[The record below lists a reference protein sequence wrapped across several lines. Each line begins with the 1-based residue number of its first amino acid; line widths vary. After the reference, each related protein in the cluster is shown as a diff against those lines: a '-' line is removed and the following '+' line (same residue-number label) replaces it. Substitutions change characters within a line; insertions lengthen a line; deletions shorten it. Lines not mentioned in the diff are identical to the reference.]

1 MDSGAVGM
9 KPSETLSLLADA
21 GASFVLL
28 RPRSKAPLE
37 SGWQHIKHSLDQALE
52 HLDAGGN
59 VGAMGVVTLD
69 FDCDAAAVPELPT
82 LRKWRRNAPDRVSYA
97 VRCPE
102 PLPSRK
108 HARMEVKATG
118 TQALWATVHPSG
130 AVIQTAGDAVMTMTP
145 AQVWALWNERT
156 HQPPVREVGID
167 RTITT
172 PSQAGEATGIVSR
185 ILRSRQGSEFAALM
199 AGSHNYRS
207 HSEADAALMRMIS
220 WWCKGD
226 TAAMLAIWQSSG
238 LWRPDRGADYHQ
250 RTLQH
255 GLSGM
260 R

>member
-1 MDSGAVGM
+1 M

-37 SGWQHIKHSLDQALE
+37 TGWTHKPRTLGEALT

-59 VGAMGVVTLD
+59 VGVAGVVTLD
-69 FDCDAAAVPELPT
+69 FDCDIATLPQLPT

-118 TQALWATVHPSG
+118 TMSCWATVHPSG
-130 AVIQTAGDAVMTMTP
+130 APILTAGVEVMTMS
-145 AQVWALWNERT
+145 AGDIWQLWTQRT
-156 HQPPVREVGID
+156 GQPPVRESTHVDKIF
-167 RTITT
+167 
-172 PSQAGEATGIVSR
+172 PSQAGNAAGIVSR

-207 HSEADAALMRMIS
+207 HSEADAALTRMIS

-226 TAAMLAIWQSSG
+226 TAAMLAIWQSSQ
-238 LWRPDRGADYHQ
+238 LWRPDRGADYIR

-255 GLSGM
+255 GLSGC
-260 R
+260 RR